1 MKPRLLWLLAMV
13 LCVHVWA
20 YAQAT
25 YSATFSNATPASAIR
40 ILKKATGYD
49 FVYEKVL
56 ITNNSATV
64 TGSYRNTSLSELLD
78 ATVGQQ
84 LGLSYKILGT
94 TVSLSESK
102 KSSHPFSARV
112 TGTVVDEAGEPLAGA
127 TILLKD
133 THLGVSADIDG
144 RFNIQIHHADPV
156 LEVSY
161 MGMYPATVHLN
172 TANISKPLKITLKTN
187 ASTID
192 EIVVTGYQTL
202 KRENA
207 TGAYQSITGKE
218 LEQRYTGTITANL
231 EGKIPGLVSYNNGF
245 KSGEDALTIRGASS
259 IQAVTKPLIVVD
271 GLPIEGSLETV
282 NPYDISNITV
292 LKDAAAAAIYGARAS
307 NGVIVISTKKADS
320 DRVVVDV
327 NADLTITEKNN
338 YDNMGWASAAEFVEL
353 EKYNF
358 DWMAAIPN
366 SPYLSIMSSYY
377 NSPDRRFSMQ
387 PIVRDLYANYV
398 GDLSDGD
405 LKKHLDRYAAAD
417 YRSEWQDAFERT
429 RVLQQYNVSMRHR
442 GQRLASSIVLNYRHD
457 NMGMAD
463 DRETSLMFKYSGQWE
478 ATKWLNINFGTT
490 VINNREKT
498 NVLRPGINDYTPIHS
513 LYNPDGSLAD
523 LTLGFDENVPA
534 MQNPSYGLK
543 SMWYNPLAET
553 DMGLRRSRDTNMRTY
568 VQGIFKLLPR
578 WTVSG
583 HFQYEDIYFKSE
595 TYKEAE
601 SYSMRSIYNRYTML
615 DPATNGVK
623 HNVPDGG
630 RLDTSTSEGNYWTFR
645 GQTQYANVLFGK
657 LDVDAIAGFEFR
669 ESRTRS
675 YSNVLMG
682 YDDQTQNNQNENIN
696 WYDLSRLLGKASV
709 MGPDYRAGSLGGGN
723 ATSGDILH
731 RFYSIYATGNFVYDS
746 KYALSGSWRI
756 DKTDLFGTDPK
767 FRGRPLWSVGASWNM
782 HNENFMKDI
791 TWIKVLKPRI
801 SYGLTGNIDSS
812 VSSYLTGSI
821 GINSVNS
828 LPNAYLNTPPN
839 DKLRWEK
846 TATWNFGTDFALFDY
861 RLRGSFDYYHKKGSD
876 LLVMTDTDPQTG
888 WNSLTINNGNMTNHG
903 FEIQLNGEIL
913 RPTSRNSLGINLGV
927 NFSHNK
933 NEVTYVNHEP
943 SSGYEALQPYTLH
956 KGYPVHSLYSFKF
969 AGLKEEGQMQYITW
983 YDHNGEINNSRIT
996 STAFT
1001 PEDIVYSGSL
1011 DPKVSVA
1018 MTPEITYAGF
1028 SLSAMLN
1035 YYGGHVM
1042 RVNTQDMS
1050 ADGSYEGY
1058 DVAQTVGFIPSSY
1071 LNYWITGDHEKYMA
1085 NGAPGMNVQGGA
1097 QARYMHTNVVPADYL
1112 KLRNIVLGYTLPK
1125 QFSRQLG
1132 IEQARVRVQFNNIAT
1147 WVRNNEGKDPEAV
1160 NPITGS
1166 NLTKTPRSYTFSLL
1180 LNF

>member
-1 MKPRLLWLLAMV
+1 MRIILSIVAALLLPIAALG
-13 LCVHVWA
+13 
-20 YAQAT
+20 QN
-25 YSATFSNATPASAIR
+25 YSATFKGNSLRST
-40 ILKKATGYD
+40 LEVLTKATGYD
-49 FVYEKVL
+49 FVYKTGLVGQ
-56 ITNNSATV
+56 IDRTV
-64 TGSYRNTSLSELLD
+64 TGEYTDIPLDRLLD
-78 ATVGQQ
+78 LTLTDQ
-84 LGLSYKILGT
+84 LGLSYKIVDKTISLFEIKKGT
-94 TVSLSESK
+94 A
-102 KSSHPFSARV
+102 PFNANV
-112 TGTVVDEAGEPLAGA
+112 TGTVVDESGEPLAGA
-127 TILLKD
+127 TIMLKD
-133 THLGVSADIDG
+133 TRHGVSADIDG
-144 RFNIQIHHADPV
+144 RFSMQIHHTDPV

-161 MGMYPATVHLN
+161 VGMYPATIRLTN
-172 TANISKPLKITLKTN
+172 KNIGKPINVTLHIN
-187 ASTID
+187 ASTME
-192 EIVVTGYQTL
+192 EIVVTGYQNI

-207 TGAYQSITGKE
+207 TGAYQSVTGKE
-218 LEQRYTGTITANL
+218 LEQRYTGSITANL

-245 KSGEDALTIRGASS
+245 KSGEDAITIRGTSS

-320 DRVVVDV
+320 DRVVVDL
-327 NADLTITEKNN
+327 NADLTITEKND

-358 DWMAAIPN
+358 KWMAQAPN
-366 SPYLSIMSSYY
+366 NTYLSILANYY
-377 NSPDRRFSMQ
+377 NNPERRFSMQ
-387 PIVRDLYANYV
+387 PIMRDLYANHV
-398 GDLSDGD
+398 GDMSDAD
-405 LKKHLDRYAAAD
+405 LKTRLDRYASND
-417 YRSEWQDAFERT
+417 YRGDWQDAFERT
-429 RVLQQYNVSMRHR
+429 RVLQQYNMSMRYR
-442 GQRLASSIVLNYRHD
+442 GQRLASSVVLNYRHD
-457 NMGMAD
+457 NMGMTD
-463 DRETSLMFKYSGQWE
+463 DRQTSLLFKYSGQWE
-478 ATKWLNINFGTT
+478 AAKWLNINFGTT
-490 VINNREKT
+490 IINTRDKS
-498 NVLRPGINDYTPIHS
+498 NVLRPGINDYTPIYS

-523 LTLGFDENVPA
+523 LTLGFDDNVPA
-534 MQNPSYGLK
+534 MKNPSYGLK

-553 DMGLRRSRDTNMRTY
+553 HMGLSRSRDTNMRTY
-568 VQGIFKLLPR
+568 VQGIFKLLPG

-583 HFQYEDIYFKSE
+583 HFQYEDIYFKRE

-601 SYSMRSIYNRYTML
+601 SHSMRSIYNRYTML
-615 DPATNGVK
+615 DPATNTVK

-645 GQTQYANVLFGK
+645 GQTQYANILFGK
-657 LDVDAIAGFEFR
+657 FDVDAIAGFEFR

-696 WYDLSRLLGKASV
+696 WYDLSRLSGKASV
-709 MGPDYRAGSLGGGN
+709 MGPDYRAGSLGGSN
-723 ATSGDILH
+723 ASSGDILH
-731 RFYSIYATGNFVYDS
+731 RFYSIYATGNLVYDS

-782 HNENFMKDI
+782 HNENFLKDI
-791 TWIKVLKPRI
+791 SWIKVLKPRI

-828 LPNAYLNTPPN
+828 LPNAWLNTPPN

-846 TATWNFGTDFALFDY
+846 TATWNFGTDFAMFDY

-876 LLVMTDTDPQTG
+876 LLVMTDVDPQTG
-888 WNSLTINNGNMTNHG
+888 WQSLTINNGNMTNHG
-903 FEIQLNGEIL
+903 FEVQLNGEIL
-913 RPTSRNSLGINLGV
+913 RPQSRNSLGVNLGV
-927 NFSHNK
+927 NLSYNK

-943 SSGYEALQPYTLH
+943 ASGYEALQPHTLH
-956 KGYPVHSLYSFKF
+956 KGYPVHSLFSFNF

-983 YDHNGEINNSRIT
+983 YDHNGEINRSQIT
-996 STAFT
+996 SSAFS
-1001 PEDIVYSGSL
+1001 PEDIIYSGSL

-1018 MTPEITYAGF
+1018 FTPEIVYAGF

-1035 YYGGHVM
+1035 YYGGNVM

-1058 DVAQTVGFIPSSY
+1058 DVAQTVGYIPSSY
-1071 LNYWITGDHEKYMA
+1071 LNYWTTGDHEKYMA
-1085 NGAPGMNVQGGA
+1085 NGAPGMNVVGRA
-1097 QARYMHTNVVPADYL
+1097 QARYMHTNVVPADYM

-1125 QFSRQLG
+1125 PFSRRFG
-1132 IEQARVRVQFNNIAT
+1132 IEQARVRVQFNNVAT

-1166 NLTKTPRSYTFSLL
+1166 NLNKASRSYTFSLL